1 MEPEICSLWEAL
13 ITWLLC
19 GWCRFCTIW
28 LGYRDQGIPTCLSS
42 PVVVFSS
49 LRAYMWGGPHSNL
62 CEEDIGRALSPF
74 RCTHTETYRHTPK
87 HVHFVVKLKLLWNVG
102 HVLKCGQNAVIS
114 STCCGRDGERGS
126 RHRAEEGLVFV
137 VELMPRDTHLD
148 EPPSPQP
155 WIWMSRA
162 LLFCVI
168 VYV

>member
-1 MEPEICSLWEAL
+1 MQSLGSTYNLAAVWVMQVL
-13 ITWLLC
+13 HYMTGVQGPRHSHLSLFSCGCLLFTE
-19 GWCRFCTIW
+19 G
-28 LGYRDQGIPTCLSS
+28 LY
-42 PVVVFSS
+42 V
-49 LRAYMWGGPHSNL
+49 GGPHSNL
-62 CEEDIGRALSPF
+62 CEEDIGRALAPF

-126 RHRAEEGLVFV
+126 RHWAEKGLVFV